1 MGPISFQFFMMS
13 IILIALTMYLIL
25 YENISEKS
33 ELTEFLEPFVDQGE
47 KAFFLETKGDNSL
60 NYRQACAVESLALL
74 NPDLPVYVLFANE
87 HFDDTTVTL
96 STLQQYKNIKLV
108 HINLEEY
115 VAKTPL
121 ESWNRDSGW
130 KQGPYRASH
139 LSDGLRMLTLFKYGG
154 YYFDLDI
161 IFTRPVKYYRNFAA
175 TEDENTLNGAALH
188 AEKGYPF
195 LKMAIEEFVNN
206 YK

>member
-1 MGPISFQFFMMS
+1 MRS
-13 IILIALTMYLIL
+13 IKFLCFVIICIALIMGIVFTLKSI
-25 YENISEKS
+25 EKCE
-33 ELTEFLEPFVDQGE
+33 ELKPFVE
-47 KAFFLETKGDNSL
+47 ERAFFLETKGDNSL

-74 NPDLPVYVLFANE
+74 NPNLPVYVLFANGP
-87 HFDDTTVTL
+87 FDDTTATL
-96 STLQQYKNIKLV
+96 RTLQQYNNIHLAQ
-108 HINLEEY
+108 INLEEY
-115 VAKTPL
+115 VAGTPL

-161 IFTRPVKYYRNFAA
+161 IFTRPVKFYRNFVAA
-175 TEDENTLNGAALH
+175 EDEDTLNGAALH
-188 AEKGYPF
+188 AERGYPF
-195 LKMAIEEFVNN
+195 IKMAVEEFANN